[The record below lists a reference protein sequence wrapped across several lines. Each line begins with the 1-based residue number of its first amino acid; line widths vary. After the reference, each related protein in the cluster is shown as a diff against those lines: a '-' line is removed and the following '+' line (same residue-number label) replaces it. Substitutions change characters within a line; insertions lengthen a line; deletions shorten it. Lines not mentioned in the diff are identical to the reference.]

1 MTASLTSILLCC
13 LIALFVLQISIYYY
27 RTEFNETHGVEWRR
41 TQGECRC
48 GTTKTTSFN
57 CYPRAFAGRS
67 TTNATA
73 DSLRCGECFS
83 CISMSL
89 ASGERRKSEM
99 VFALSSDHT
108 AMNKLLV
115 LIASVH
121 KYYPSTKVLL
131 YDNEIGSDLL
141 QKRLISVRNVIVVPA
156 EVATQHPSDDADKF
170 QWNACFLWDALT
182 RYRTVL
188 WLNDDLEFLSRNLDE
203 ILNKTTSPITAIGRE
218 YTTDIRKHGFV
229 PYFPGTVIPRNYTM
243 LLLRTG
249 AGKTFQWITKCASEP
264 SRHCWDCRTSDGEAV
279 DCMPSLLARLSVDT
293 RVEYRPMP
301 TNSVQHQRWEP
312 TTCDARCIAY
322 TFIAIILFLFI
333 AIAVVLIMFSRAT
346 NKFK

>member
-1 MTASLTSILLCC
+1 M
-13 LIALFVLQISIYYY
+13 
-27 RTEFNETHGVEWRR
+27 
-41 TQGECRC
+41 
-48 GTTKTTSFN
+48 TTSFN

-121 KYYPSTKVLL
+121 KYYPSTKILL

-141 QKRLISVRNVIVVPA
+141 QKRLISVRNVIVIPA
-156 EVATQHPSDDADKF
+156 EVATQHPSDEADKF

-229 PYFPGTVIPRNYTM
+229 PYFPGTVTPRNYTM

-249 AGKTFQWITKCASEP
+249 AGKTFQCFYWNIVLVLSIRLTKIKPAYPYVFSGNDNQLLFQMLVLQGAILTMCVTGI
-264 SRHCWDCRTSDGEAV
+264 CGV
-279 DCMPSLLARLSVDT
+279 SLLEAYHSDAQTARRRGMLNV
-293 RVEYRPMP
+293 RFRPVMHLRGTDDWRKQVGMETLHNQMMDENGIVFDLRPP
-301 TNSVQHQRWEP
+301 TNDKVSSIFSAP
-312 TTCDARCIAY
+312 TNTHG
-322 TFIAIILFLFI
+322 
-333 AIAVVLIMFSRAT
+333 
-346 NKFK
+346 